1 MEGVGLPP
9 EASMAVSRCPFP
21 SRTVP
26 AEPSQE
32 HVLLVSCWV
41 LFVNSE
47 IQMKLF
53 FLNHFAR
60 CSLGLDGCSIY

>member
-47 IQMKLF
+47 IQNEIV
-53 FLNHFAR
+53 FLEPF
-60 CSLGLDGCSIY
+60 CQMFPGS